1 VHVVQGIRTRGD
13 SETNGFGKRRSVLG
27 WMSGEAED
35 SVVGGSKRLMEWFS
49 LAGFF
54 EHDYTCVSQD
64 DASFGRRL
72 GGRLGLRR
80 WIVFF

>member
-1 VHVVQGIRTRGD
+1 
-13 SETNGFGKRRSVLG
+13 
-27 WMSGEAED
+27 MSGEAED
-35 SVVGGSKRLMEWFS
+35 SVVGGLKRLMEWFS

-80 WIVFF
+80 WIVFFLRVVFVNRWCLSNEL